1 MAMECY
7 LSFSYRAK
15 ARPLLAATCHYVIFF
30 AFLNKY
36 CSGFVV
42 YPRLLESRDENG
54 QLILHVHDGLTLTL
68 EKSSVLARNLQFVS
82 SSSAEF
88 YTEILNGEELEKN
101 LYHDTTHKSSL
112 IVDHVLGGGVEVR
125 GILTRNLRIAPTGV
139 SSRSG
144 VEENQHEVEEIAT
157 SSSDEDHGRRTEG
170 PERQCDHKDFNNRTT
185 NPNLTDT
192 FVVEVCMVTSTSYN
206 SMFNST
212 KDLVEYMAAMLNG
225 VQLRYADMENPKI
238 MFQLNQLQVVEGEHL
253 LGTNTCVKFNHVQE
267 DGEYEV
273 CGYDAE
279 TTLNKTTKYLNG
291 CVTANCDIVYVVLSD
306 DLTYTDNGTLSTE
319 VQGMAEIGG
328 VCSEDRVAVGEDSP
342 KLFSG
347 LITMAHEIGHLLGS
361 DHDGCPG
368 AENCSAECGNL
379 MSYINHGMLN
389 KSTLSECSRNQIRF
403 LVKRLPP
410 SCIYVNTT
418 ANFTNDIYP
427 GENITYEELCRLA
440 YPELNDFNASMDD
453 TMECNV
459 KCCKMDAWGS
469 DSTETTDVSDGETQ
483 QVSENAREENDYE
496 TATDYAYPDEY
507 EICNYQPM
515 LDGMTCGINKT
526 CYKGICGDQSSWDDM
541 KKKYRTNRTF
551 EEIP

>member
-1 MAMECY
+1 MESG
-7 LSFSYRAK
+7 LRFPYRAK
-15 ARPLLAATCHYVIFF
+15 ARLLLTATCHYVFFF

-82 SSSAEF
+82 SSSAQF
-88 YTEILNGEELEKN
+88 YTEI
-101 LYHDTTHKSSL
+101 
-112 IVDHVLGGGVEVR
+112 R
-125 GILTRNLRIAPTGV
+125 GILTRNLRINPTGV

-144 VEENQHEVEEIAT
+144 VEAHKHEVEEIVT
-157 SSSDEDHGRRTEG
+157 PSSEEDHEGHTEG
-170 PERQCDHKDFNNRTT
+170 PEQQCDPKDFSGRTV

-192 FVVEVCMVTSTSYN
+192 FLVEICMVTTTSYY
-206 SMFNST
+206 ST
-212 KDLVEYMAAMLNG
+212 FDSTIDLVEYMAAMLNG

-267 DGEYEV
+267 DDEYEV

-469 DSTETTDVSDGETQ
+469 DSTETTDVSDAETQ

-515 LDGMTCGINKT
+515 LDGMTCGINK
-526 CYKGICGDQSSWDDM
+526 GGPFLM
-541 KKKYRTNRTF
+541 PEPTNVCV
-551 EEIP
+551 